1 MDVSAATLVAINGP
15 SQRLFNG
22 RALTASSCSLFPPLV
37 SISTKAGASEISS
50 GRAFPSLC
58 FMTSSY
64 AFRSKYSNA
73 ERISE
78 SLDLVLLKRGRTLSN
93 EFSART
99 ILFDDYSTES
109 VPADQQTSLWL
120 T

>member
-1 MDVSAATLVAINGP
+1 MNPAH
-15 SQRLFNG
+15 R
-22 RALTASSCSLFPPLV
+22 LTASSCSLLPPLV

-50 GRAFPSLC
+50 GRGFPSLC

-64 AFRSKYSNA
+64 AFLSKYSNA

-78 SLDLVLLKRGRTLSN
+78 SLDRVFLKTGRIFSK

-99 ILFDDYSTES
+99 RLFDDYLPMS
-109 VPADQQTSLWL
+109 VLVEMEAVLFL